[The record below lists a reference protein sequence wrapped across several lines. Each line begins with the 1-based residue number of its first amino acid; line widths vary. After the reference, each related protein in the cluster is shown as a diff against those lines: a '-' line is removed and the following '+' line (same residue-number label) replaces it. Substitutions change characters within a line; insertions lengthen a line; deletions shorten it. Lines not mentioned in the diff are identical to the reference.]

1 MSHVIISP
9 GGQLHAPSILC
20 PVPEMIDTREQNP
33 VLPCRTR
40 QGEPGAWNQLSPPGE
55 NQTATEQGPGRGSEK
70 GTSQD
75 KGDVPRGEAL
85 VPRVRHTSHIQER
98 SPLLISAGPEG
109 PVCGNLVPGPGN
121 TGTPGLRFEDG
132 AAAGKW
138 DFNAQRLC
146 VCRT

>member
-1 MSHVIISP
+1 MRGHIPWGVERWEGTRAEERAGGEDP
-9 GGQLHAPSILC
+9 GLAPEGWTGGQG
-20 PVPEMIDTREQNP
+20 RES
-33 VLPCRTR
+33 L
-40 QGEPGAWNQLSPPGE
+40 EPGNQLSPPGE

-75 KGDVPRGEAL
+75 KGDVQRGEAL

-109 PVCGNLVPGPGN
+109 PVCGNLVHGPGN
-121 TGTPGLRFEDG
+121 TGTPGLCFEDG
-132 AAAGKW
+132 EAAGKW

-146 VCRT
+146 VCGT